1 MAQALGTI
9 RRRDQYT
16 VARQTTMV
24 VFSDGSVQLSAELLA
39 MIPGVFASKA
49 GFLEQN
55 FKSLSPGMIVS
66 CCACLESRVLEIRG
80 DWETLKQAHDIL
92 KNWMDEQGQKDEG
105 QKVEKPEDDG
115 RVADSVAVADE
126 VGDASKSLNE
136 PTIKSSPIETMA
148 EETVSAVMVTITNMP
163 DVNNDIKEEAVSPD
177 KSKKE
182 DQSCLCS
189 PSLTDGL
196 GLTEIPEGGS
206 VDTKCP
212 DENKLCKKRKR
223 ATSRLAQPRLC
234 MNLRKR
240 TVSTAASQK
249 AKEEEHT
256 EQDNDAVTVNAAVIG
271 DICEVAGE
279 TCSKATSIGSDGDG
293 KRIEDMDK
301 VSITNKKVVEKE
313 DKDKVSI
320 TSKKVAKKEDMDKV
334 NVTSKKVAAKK
345 YNEKVS
351 TTRKRVAKKEDK
363 EKVSVVSK
371 KVAKTNHSDNDTSV
385 EQTDSEDHNGFD
397 SFDPTPVKCQSC
409 TYTTNS
415 KRNLR
420 HHMRRKHL
428 ERTFKCTECDK
439 AFGLGK
445 DLREHMRSHCKQVSC
460 DVCGKKFTRNYFLQ
474 KHFANKHTLKN
485 DKPERVKQP
494 QKKLD
499 KPLVYGCNQCDY
511 IGKTARNLRN
521 HQTRTHGERLLSCP
535 TCSKTFAMRKDLN
548 QHIRTHTQRYCCETC
563 GKALKS
569 KFALQLHRNS
579 IHLGIKNTY
588 VKHYLCTICGKLCN
602 NKTVYREH
610 QNKEH
615 LGVRP
620 FACEVCGVAF
630 FAKASLRVH
639 RRIHSDVRSHMCDI
653 CGKAFK
659 GTQSLRLHQ
668 NIHRQFRPHKCE
680 ECNKK
685 FTQKGA
691 LVRHMRIHTGER
703 PFKCRLCA
711 ASFNDY
717 SILRRHMMGIHKLA
731 DAKYQRRSNVGDTS
745 EEKPSVSPADA
756 VGTTVPLASVANT
769 TVYTAGGLGT
779 TDTLPVM
786 TSTQQL
792 HDMSGGVSVPV
803 SSLQCSNQ
811 TDMSCH
817 PLPQLCLPSPHVTH
831 AVQQSRHDHAAVMP
845 SVHGDNLQLGHY
857 GGVLPQQD
865 VSHGIVTVAIQ
876 DNGQVVTSTRIQPQ
890 VNQQLTAAVQEA
902 AHTLVHDVGRVSL
915 TQLPPSQ
922 LTLAEAHEMGLPVR
936 LLPGMLPDL
945 QTPQPHLTSQ
955 QDMGAQGV
963 HPQMY

>member
-1 MAQALGTI
+1 
-9 RRRDQYT
+9 
-16 VARQTTMV
+16 
-24 VFSDGSVQLSAELLA
+24 
-39 MIPGVFASKA
+39 
-49 GFLEQN
+49 
-55 FKSLSPGMIVS
+55 
-66 CCACLESRVLEIRG
+66 
-80 DWETLKQAHDIL
+80 
-92 KNWMDEQGQKDEG
+92 
-105 QKVEKPEDDG
+105 
-115 RVADSVAVADE
+115 
-126 VGDASKSLNE
+126 
-136 PTIKSSPIETMA
+136 MA
-148 EETVSAVMVTITNMP
+148 EETVSAVTITVKN
-163 DVNNDIKEEAVSPD
+163 IKEETVSPD

-182 DQSCLCS
+182 DHSCLCS

-196 GLTEIPEGGS
+196 GMTEIPEGGS

-223 ATSRLAQPRLC
+223 VTPHLAKPRLS

-240 TVSTAASQK
+240 MVSTAASRQE
-249 AKEEEHT
+249 KEEEHT
-256 EQDNDAVTVNAAVIG
+256 EQDNNAVAVNDGVIE
-271 DICEVAGE
+271 DICDVAGE
-279 TCSKATSIGSDGDG
+279 TCSKATNIGSDGDG
-293 KRIEDMDK
+293 KHMENMDK
-301 VSITNKKVVEKE
+301 VSIMNKKVVEKE
-313 DKDKVSI
+313 DLDNVSI
-320 TSKKVAKKEDMDKV
+320 MSKKVAKQKD
-334 NVTSKKVAAKK
+334 
-345 YNEKVS
+345 NEKVS
-351 TTRKRVAKKEDK
+351 VTKKNVITKKEDK
-363 EKVSVVSK
+363 KKVSVMSK
-371 KVAKTNHSDNDTSV
+371 KVTRTYHSDNDTSV
-385 EQTDSEDHNGFD
+385 EQTDSEDHNGFE

-420 HHMRRKHL
+420 HHMRRKHM

-445 DLREHMRSHCKQVSC
+445 DLREHMRSHSKQVSC

-474 KHFANKHTLKN
+474 KHFANKHTLNKE
-485 DKPERVKQP
+485 KQERVKRP

-521 HQTRTHGERLLSCP
+521 HQTRTHGEKLLPCP
-535 TCSKTFAMRKDLN
+535 TCSKAFAMRKDLN
-548 QHIRTHTQRYCCETC
+548 QHVRTHTQRFCCETC

-569 KFALQLHRNS
+569 KFALHLHRNS

-731 DAKYQRRSNVGDTS
+731 DAKYQRRSNVGNMS
-745 EEKPSVSPADA
+745 EEKPSMSPADA
-756 VGTTVPLASVANT
+756 VGMTATLASVVNT
-769 TVYTAGGLGT
+769 TVYTAGGLQAP
-779 TDTLPVM
+779 DTLPAM

-792 HDMSGGVSVPV
+792 PDMSGGVSTTA

-831 AVQQSRHDHAAVMP
+831 AMQQCQHDHATIMP
-845 SVHGDNLQLGHY
+845 SVHGDDLQLGQY
-857 GGVLPQQD
+857 SGVMAQQD

-876 DNGQVVTSTRIQPQ
+876 DNGQVVTSARMQPQ

-915 TQLPPSQ
+915 TQLPPPQ

-963 HPQMY
+963 QPQMY